1 VVRQVREAVANT
13 KVLVRTMHESGEMVS
28 RALDAGGQ
36 GYLLKPDRDF
46 ARFPGLRFA
55 NPLE

>member
-1 VVRQVREAVANT
+1 MLDGQARGLLVTDGQLAALTTEYGGILNT
-13 KVLVRTMHESGEMVS
+13 T
-28 RALDAGGQ
+28 
-36 GYLLKPDRDF
+36 DRDF